1 MRLIWRTPRVDSL
14 KLAELVY
21 TRIENA
27 HKVRKKTFVFIYVAV
42 ICTTAVGTEQI
53 RVCVSRYD
61 QSVQNRRQKVFTT
74 GALRLSRES

>member
-42 ICTTAVGTEQI
+42 IYTTAVGTEQI

-74 GALRLSRES
+74 GALRLSMES